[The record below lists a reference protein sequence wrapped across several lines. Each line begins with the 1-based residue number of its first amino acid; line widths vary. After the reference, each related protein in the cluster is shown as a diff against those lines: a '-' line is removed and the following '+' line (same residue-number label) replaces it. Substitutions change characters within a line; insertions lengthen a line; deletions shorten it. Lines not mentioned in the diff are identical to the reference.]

1 MADKKK
7 MTLVENYSAI
17 QKMLNG
23 ETVEN
28 YTVAD
33 AVTFLATRIEQTQK
47 KNMGKDGEKK
57 LTKTQQENE
66 VIKTHIVEVMTGQE
80 KALTITE
87 MQKADT
93 ELDALSG
100 QKLSALVSQL
110 VKAKVLVRTEEKG
123 RAYFAI
129 AVAEDADAET
139 ED

>member
-1 MADKKK
+1 MANKKK
-7 MTLVENYSAI
+7 MTLVENYTAI

-23 ETVEN
+23 ETVEG

-33 AVTFLATRIEQTQK
+33 AVAFLNGRIEQTQK
-47 KNMGKDGEKK
+47 KNVSSTGEKK
-57 LTKTQQENE
+57 LTKTQVENE
-66 VIKTHIVEVMTGQE
+66 GIKGHIVEVMSAQDG
-80 KALTITE
+80 ALTITD
-87 MQKADT
+87 MQKADA
-93 ELDALSG
+93 ELGALSG

-110 VKAKVLVRTEEKG
+110 VKAKVLTRTEEKG

>member
-23 ETVEN
+23 ETVEG

-33 AVTFLATRIEQTQK
+33 AVTFLNGRIEQTQK
-47 KNMGKDGEKK
+47 KNTSATGEKK

-66 VIKTHIVEVMTGQE
+66 VIKTHIVEVMSAQE
-80 KALTITE
+80 GALTITD
-87 MQKADT
+87 MQKADA
-93 ELDALSG
+93 ELGTLSG

-110 VKAKVLVRTEEKG
+110 TKAKVLVRTEEKG

>member
-23 ETVEN
+23 ETVEG

-33 AVTFLATRIEQTQK
+33 AVTFLNGRIEQTQK
-47 KNMGKDGEKK
+47 KNTSATGEKK
-57 LTKTQQENE
+57 LTKTQLENE
-66 VIKTHIVEVMTGQE
+66 GIKGHIVEVMTGQE

-87 MQKADT
+87 MQKADAEMET
-93 ELDALSG
+93 LSHH
-100 QKLSALVSQL
+100 KLSALVSQL
-110 VKAKVLVRTEEKG
+110 VKANVLVRTEEKG

>member
-1 MADKKK
+1 MANKKK
-7 MTLVENYSAI
+7 MTLVENYTAI

-33 AVTFLATRIEQTQK
+33 AVTFLNGRIEQTQK
-47 KNMGKDGEKK
+47 KNVSSTGEKK

-66 VIKTHIVEVMTGQE
+66 VIKAHVVEVMSAQDG
-80 KALTITE
+80 ALTITD
-87 MQKADT
+87 MKKADAK
-93 ELDALSG
+93 LGALSG

-110 VKAKVLVRTEEKG
+110 VKANVLVRTEEKG